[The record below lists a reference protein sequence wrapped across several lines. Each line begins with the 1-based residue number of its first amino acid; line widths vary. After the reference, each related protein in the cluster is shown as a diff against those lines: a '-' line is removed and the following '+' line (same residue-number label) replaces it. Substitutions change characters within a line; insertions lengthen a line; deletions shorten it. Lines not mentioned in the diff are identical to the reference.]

1 MILGKKNLFGRLA
14 ILASVCLL
22 AACASTDFLPVRY
35 QLPSTAA
42 DLSGRQVFLEVVD
55 ARSQTSIFGPSM
67 QENFRHFTGN
77 FALKV
82 ARDESSEMML
92 GAYDL
97 KGLFRAALAQRLQQ
111 AGVDVVMAEAPS
123 AARMTVTLTRFELRQ
138 DTLKWYA
145 DISYQ
150 AELSRI
156 ESLKASQNVSGTEE
170 RMRVPGSKNIEK
182 VLGDI
187 FTTIIN
193 RLDLNRLFAAAHV

>member
-1 MILGKKNLFGRLA
+1 MMLGKRTLFGRLA
-14 ILASVCLL
+14 VLASVCLM

-35 QLPSTAA
+35 QLPSSEA

-55 ARSQTSIFGPSM
+55 ARSQASIFGPSM
-67 QENFRHFTGN
+67 QEDFRHFTGN

-82 ARDESSEMML
+82 ARGESAEMML

-97 KGLFRAALAQRLQQ
+97 KGLFRAALAQRLKQ
-111 AGVDVVMAEAPS
+111 AGVAVVEAPS
-123 AARMTVTLTRFELRQ
+123 APRMTVTLTRFELRQ